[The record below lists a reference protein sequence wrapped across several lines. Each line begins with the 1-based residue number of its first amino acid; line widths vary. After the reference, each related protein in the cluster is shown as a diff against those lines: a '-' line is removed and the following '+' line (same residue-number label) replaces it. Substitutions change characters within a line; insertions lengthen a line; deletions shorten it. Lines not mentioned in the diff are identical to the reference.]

1 MNDKLYAK
9 VIEYDFKKLFVNKG
23 YAYFTNGN
31 FNINIIGV
39 RAKGA
44 SITNRFDDII
54 LLDYKN
60 EKGEWC
66 RQAYKATTDPGLYYM
81 KSLMSKKGCAIVVP
95 GQYRGVWQIGLHKG
109 KYQALVQRKSIK
121 VYRDANLNDIY
132 DLNPKTIE
140 NGVFGINLHK
150 AGANSIQVD
159 KWSAGCQV
167 IARERDFNQ
176 LMSIVK
182 KQSSNTYT
190 YTLLREEDL

>member
-9 VIEYDFKKLFVNKG
+9 VIDYDFQSLFKKLG
-23 YAYFTNGN
+23 YTYFTNGN
-31 FNINIIGV
+31 YNINIIGV

-44 SITNRFDDII
+44 SVTNRFDDVII
-54 LLDYKN
+54 LDYKN

-66 RQAYKATTDPGLYYM
+66 RQIYKATTDPGLYYM
-81 KSLMSKKGCAIVVP
+81 KSLVSKKGCAIVVP
-95 GQYRGVWQIGLHKG
+95 GQYRGVWQLGLHQG
-109 KYQALVQRKSIK
+109 KYQALVQRKPIK
-121 VYRDANLNDIY
+121 VYRDANKNNIY

-140 NGVFGINLHK
+140 SGIFGINLHH
-150 AGANSIQVD
+150 AGNDSIAVD

-167 IARERDFNQ
+167 IARLRDFNQ

-182 KQSSNTYT
+182 KQTSNSYS